1 MANGLYKSTARNKAR
16 YHCETDG
23 ERVFQTPE
31 DAHYHDL
38 VCAII
43 EQAVWDWRSLDLGER
58 PFTIT
63 NPGHEIVYRAPLEAF
78 FKSDWFERLLEQAL
92 PGIEPETVR
101 AQLRIPEPKR
111 RVPCETS

>member
-1 MANGLYKSTARNKAR
+1 
-16 YHCETDG
+16 
-23 ERVFQTPE
+23 
-31 DAHYHDL
+31 

-58 PFTIT
+58 PFSIT

-92 PGIEPETVR
+92 PDIEPETVR

-111 RVPCETS
+111 RVLCETS